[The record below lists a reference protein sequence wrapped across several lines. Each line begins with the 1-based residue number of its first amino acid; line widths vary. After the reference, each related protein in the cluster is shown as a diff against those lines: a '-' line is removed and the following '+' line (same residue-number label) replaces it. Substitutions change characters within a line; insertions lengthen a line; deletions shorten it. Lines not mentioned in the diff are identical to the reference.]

1 MLEVLFDPNKAA
13 SNLRKHGVSFA
24 EAETVLYD
32 PLALTREDED
42 ADGEARF
49 VTLGLGGEG
58 RLLVV
63 VWTQRE
69 DHIRLISARLATR
82 NERRAYES

>member
-1 MLEVLFDPNKAA
+1 MEVLFDPDKAA

-32 PLALTREDED
+32 TLALTWEDED
-42 ADGEARF
+42 AAGEARF
-49 VTLGLGGEG
+49 VSLGLGGEG

>member
-1 MLEVLFDPNKAA
+1 MEVLFDPDKAA

-32 PLALTREDED
+32 TLALTWEDED
-42 ADGEARF
+42 AASEARF
-49 VTLGLGGEG
+49 VSLGLGGEG

>member
-1 MLEVLFDPNKAA
+1 MEVLFDPDKAA
-13 SNLRKHGVSFA
+13 SNFRKHGVSFA

-42 ADGEARF
+42 AAGEARF
-49 VTLGLGGEG
+49 ITLGQGGAG
-58 RLLVV
+58 RLLTV
-63 VWTQRE
+63 VWSQRE

-82 NERRAYES
+82 NERRTYES